1 MKRLLI
7 LSSLVLL
14 AAACQKEPY
23 SQDEDGEYLVYT
35 APAKDVTFTDF
46 RTFDIAD
53 SVLVIG
59 QKNKPFYSQSDNALA
74 LIQAYRTNMEKLGY
88 IYLPSNPD
96 AELGIQLTYIEQTER
111 YVQYYDD
118 PYWWLDYPGYW
129 PAGYWGNWTGWYYPY
144 PVTYSYTTNALVT
157 DMVDLTAGEE
167 NGKLKIV
174 WSCYIGGPA
183 SSSLQ
188 YDINRMEDAIDQA
201 FVQSPYLK
209 PSNQIGRAHV

>member
-1 MKRLLI
+1 MKRI
-7 LSSLVLL
+7 LFISTLVLL
-14 AAACQKEPY
+14 ALACQKEPY

-35 APAKDVTFTDF
+35 APSKDVNFADY

-59 QKNKPFYSQSDNALA
+59 QTKNPYYSKSDNALA

-88 IYLPSNPD
+88 IYLPSNP
-96 AELGIQLTYIEQTER
+96 AAQLGIQVTYAEDTQR
-111 YVQYYDD
+111 FVQYYDD

-144 PVTYSYTTNALVT
+144 PVVYSYTTNALIA

-183 SSSLQ
+183 SASLN
-188 YDINRMEDAIDQA
+188 YDVKRMSAAVNQA
-201 FVQSPYLK
+201 FAQSPDLK
-209 PSNQIGRAHV
+209 SSQY

>member
-1 MKRLLI
+1 MAL
-7 LSSLVLL
+7 
-14 AAACQKEPY
+14 ACQKEPY
-23 SQDEDGEYLVYT
+23 SQDGDGEYLVYT
-35 APAKDVTFTDF
+35 SPAKDVNFSEF

-59 QKNKPFYSQSDNALA
+59 QTEKPYYSKSNNALA
-74 LIQAYRTNMEKLGY
+74 LIQAYRTNMEKMGY

-96 AELGIQLTYIEQTER
+96 AELGIQITYVEKTEKFVR
-111 YVQYYDD
+111 YYDD

-144 PVTYSYTTNALVT
+144 PVTYTYTTNALIA
-157 DMVDLTAGEE
+157 DMVDLTEGEE

-183 SSSLQ
+183 SASIS
-188 YDINRMEDAIDQA
+188 YDVKRMTQAVDQA
-201 FVQSPYLK
+201 FEQSQYLK
-209 PSNQIGRAHV
+209 QSNQ

>member
-188 YDINRMEDAIDQA
+188 YDIDRMEDAIDQA

-209 PSNQIGRAHV
+209 PSNQ

>member
-188 YDINRMEDAIDQA
+188 YDINRIEDAIDQA

-209 PSNQIGRAHV
+209 PSNQ